1 MSETEKNQREQNRKR
16 DTFIATSLV
25 VVSFIFLV
33 GTIVYKE
40 IENKQ
45 LKKSQKTVKKS
56 TFEDDDPCAPYINDK
71 YWNFSGGCDQG
82 RYIFSV
88 RHGKKVYGSIEPLE
102 WN

>member
-33 GTIVYKE
+33 GRIVYKE
-40 IENKQ
+40 IENKH

-56 TFEDDDPCAPYINDK
+56 TFED
-71 YWNFSGGCDQG
+71 
-82 RYIFSV
+82 
-88 RHGKKVYGSIEPLE
+88 
-102 WN
+102 